1 MSEISHVVEYYEGL
15 HLRRNKK
22 EFSIQ
27 EEINWILLNGEDS
40 TKIVDMYLCL
50 DATINMDIDSTTSPT
65 FKHAVRAKGRLIYK
79 AIKKVNQQLGEDL
92 LSHQDK

>member
-15 HLRRNKK
+15 HLRRSKK

-65 FKHAVRAKGRLIYK
+65 FKNAVRAKGRLIYK

>member
-1 MSEISHVVEYYEGL
+1 
-15 HLRRNKK
+15 
-22 EFSIQ
+22 
-27 EEINWILLNGEDS
+27 
-40 TKIVDMYLCL
+40 MYLCL
-50 DATINMDIDSTTSPT
+50 DATINMDVDSTSSPT